1 VNELPPAYLERMA
14 HLLGDEYKAFL
25 ASYNDSPCTGLR
37 VNTLKL
43 SAERFLTI
51 TPFHLEQ
58 IPWSPVGFRVIP
70 PAVGSHSPGKHPHHA
85 AGLFYLQEPS
95 AIAVAELLNPRPG
108 ERVLDLAAAPGGKST
123 HLAAKM
129 ENQGLLVANEIH
141 PQRAWDLAENL
152 ERCGVRN
159 ATITN
164 ETPEH
169 LAEHFGAFFDRVLVD
184 APCSGEGLFRKS
196 PKARMEWNLKLVESC
211 SIRQSKIL
219 ESAARLVRPGGWL
232 AYATCTFSPQEN
244 EARLARFLESHPEF
258 EIIPSPRLPGFSAG
272 HPEWLN
278 PPAPDSLRGAFR
290 LWPHRAPG
298 EGHFIAL
305 LRRDDSQANSAFKPY
320 HPGKIPTTVQRLY
333 QEFIQENLVSIPTE
347 TRLELI
353 GSYLYQL
360 PADLPD
366 LGALRR
372 LHPGWWLGT
381 MKKNRFVPAHALAM
395 GLAKEDA
402 LRLVELVS
410 SDPGQVNA
418 YLRGESLSGERQGK
432 TQPDGGWV
440 MVTVDGFPLGWGKQV
455 QGVIKNYYPHG
466 LRRF

>member
-1 VNELPPAYLERMA
+1 MNELPPAFLEHMA
-14 HLLGDEYKAFL
+14 RLLGDEFDAFL
-25 ASYNDSPCTGLR
+25 ASYNDPPVMGLR

-51 TPFHLEQ
+51 TPFQLEQ
-58 IPWSPVGFRVIP
+58 IPWSPVGFRFLP
-70 PAVGSHSPGKHPHHA
+70 PSEGSDSPGKHPHHA

-95 AIAVAELLNPRPG
+95 AMAVAELLNPRPG

-129 ENQGLLVANEIH
+129 ENQGSLVANEIH
-141 PQRAWDLAENL
+141 PQRVWDLAENL

-164 ETPEH
+164 ETPER

-196 PKARMEWNLKLVESC
+196 PKARLEWNIKLVESC
-211 SIRQSKIL
+211 AVRQSKIL
-219 ESAARLVRPGGWL
+219 QSAARLVRPGGKL

-244 EARLARFLESHPEF
+244 EGTLAGFLESHPEF
-258 EIIPSPRLPGFSAG
+258 EIEQSSTLPEFSAG
-272 HPEWLN
+272 RPEWLT
-278 PPAPDSLRGAFR
+278 PPAPDSLRGSFR
-290 LWPHRAPG
+290 SWPHRAQG

-305 LRRDDSQANSAFKPY
+305 LRRNESQARYFVKPH
-320 HPGKIPTTVQRLY
+320 HPGKVPLNAHRIYQQFIHETLISTSTDARLA
-333 QEFIQENLVSIPTE
+333 
-347 TRLELI
+347 LI

-360 PADLPD
+360 PVDLPD
-366 LGALRR
+366 LGGLNC

-381 MKKNRFVPAHALAM
+381 MKKNHFVPAHALAM

-402 LRLVELVS
+402 IRLVELVS
-410 SDPGQVNA
+410 SNPEQVYT
-418 YLRGESLSGERQGK
+418 YLRGEGLSVENLRK
-432 TQPDGGWV
+432 SQPKDGWV

-455 QGVIKNYYPHG
+455 QGVIKNYYPRG